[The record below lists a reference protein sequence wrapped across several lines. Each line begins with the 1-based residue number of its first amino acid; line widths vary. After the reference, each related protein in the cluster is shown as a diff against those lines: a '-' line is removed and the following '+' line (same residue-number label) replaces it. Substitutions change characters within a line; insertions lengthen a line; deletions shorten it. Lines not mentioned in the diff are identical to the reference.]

1 VSQWCLQPLD
11 KKHDRSG
18 FDCGEPTLNI
28 YIRERAGQHARK
40 DMSRTFV
47 AVNPADSIVL
57 GYYTLATGSIKF
69 KSMPPKQ
76 RKGLLSEYPIPTACL
91 VRLAV
96 DKRYQQKGLGGVLL
110 YDAMVRAV
118 RAADDMGIYAFM
130 VRAISDRAKAYYIQ
144 HGFEPIEDDPL
155 HLFVTTKVVRKLLAE
170 LSDTD

>member
-1 VSQWCLQPLD
+1 MNQWRLQPLD

-18 FDCGEPTLNI
+18 FECGEPALNI

-40 DMSRTFV
+40 DISRTFV
-47 AVNPADSIVL
+47 AVDPADHTVR

-69 KSMPPKQ
+69 ESIPPKQ
-76 RKGLLSEYPIPTACL
+76 RKGLPSEYPIPTAYL

-96 DKRYQQKGLGGVLL
+96 DKRYQRKGLGGVLL
-110 YDAMVRAV
+110 YDAMVRAT

-130 VRAISDRAKAYYIQ
+130 VQAIDDRAKTFYIR

-155 HLFVTTKVVRKLLAE
+155 HLFITTKVVRKLLAE
-170 LSDTD
+170 LSDSD